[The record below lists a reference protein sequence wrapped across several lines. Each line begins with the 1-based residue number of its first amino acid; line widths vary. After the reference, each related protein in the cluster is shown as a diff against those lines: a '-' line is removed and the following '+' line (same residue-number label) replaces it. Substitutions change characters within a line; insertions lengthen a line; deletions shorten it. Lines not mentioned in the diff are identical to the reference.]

1 MYRKVNY
8 GKTMTLS
15 TIFSMMTEREFW
27 DMFHKKH
34 NPRYYKAKKKPK
46 KKKTENKKTGRS
58 KSTKRY
64 SIFKI

>member
-1 MYRKVNY
+1 
-8 GKTMTLS
+8 MTIGNAIS
-15 TIFSMMTEREFW
+15 MVIDMMTEKEFW

-34 NPRYYKAKKKPK
+34 NSKYYNAKKETK
-46 KKKTENKKTGRS
+46 KKKTKNKKTGRS

>member
-1 MYRKVNY
+1 MV
-8 GKTMTLS
+8 
-15 TIFSMMTEREFW
+15 IDMMTEKEFW

-34 NPRYYKAKKKPK
+34 NSKYYNAKKETK
-46 KKKTENKKTGRS
+46 KKKTKNKKTGRS